1 MKFVIPRE
9 LPDMNE
15 IIKVSK
21 SHFAAYA
28 KLKKDATEIV
38 RCSCL
43 RLPEIKNKARFR
55 ITYYCKN
62 KRKDIDNIAV
72 AKKFIFDGLIAGKK
86 IKNDGWNEI
95 IGWEEEFY
103 VDKENPRIEIEIEEV
118 S

>member
-1 MKFVIPRE
+1 MKFVISGE

-38 RCSCL
+38 RLSCL
-43 RLPEIKNKARFR
+43 KLPKIKKIYLN

-72 AKKFIFDGLIAGKK
+72 AKKFTLDGLMAAGK

-95 IGWEEEFY
+95 AGWNEKFE
-103 VDKENPRIEIEIEEV
+103 VDKKILVLRLK
-118 S
+118 